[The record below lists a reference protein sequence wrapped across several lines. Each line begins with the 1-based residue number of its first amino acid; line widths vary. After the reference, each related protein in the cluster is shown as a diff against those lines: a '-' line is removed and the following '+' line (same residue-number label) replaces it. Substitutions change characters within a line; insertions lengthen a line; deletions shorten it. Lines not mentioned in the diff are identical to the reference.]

1 MILTTAGRA
10 APKLIQSA
18 QQLSTKYQIP
28 YIERNGRSIQR
39 LKDDYKEDV
48 MVVGKDKLSLSP
60 LDEQM
65 NLFFHPNLAMV
76 RAKRLLRK
84 DEDPFVKT
92 AKLEKGMSVLD
103 CTLGLASDSIIASL
117 AVGSDGLVTGLEGSK
132 AIYIMVNEGL
142 QHFISTNERF
152 NIAMRRIEVKHVQH
166 LEYLQQQKPNAF
178 DVVYFDPMFHET
190 IDASN
195 GLNLIRAKA
204 LEDDLT
210 NLVLEEAK
218 RVARSRVVLKD
229 HWKSE
234 RFRYHGFT
242 QYKRKNALFH
252 YGVIELD

>member
-10 APKLIQSA
+10 TPKLIQDA
-18 QQLSTKYQIP
+18 QQLSTKYQLP
-28 YIERNGRSIQR
+28 YMKRSGRSIQQ
-39 LKDDYKEDV
+39 LKDDYQEDV
-48 MVVGKDKLSLSP
+48 MVVEKNRLSLSP

-84 DEDPFVKT
+84 EEDPFVRA
-92 AKLEKGMSVLD
+92 AKLEKGMSILD

-132 AIYIMVNEGL
+132 TIYIIVNEGL
-142 QHFISTNERF
+142 QHFISADEMF
-152 NIAMRRIEVKHVQH
+152 NRAMRRIKVQHVQH
-166 LEYLQQQKPNAF
+166 LEYLQQQKSNAF
-178 DVVYFDPMFHET
+178 DVVYFDPMFHEA
-190 IDASN
+190 IDASD

-210 NLVLEEAK
+210 ALVLEEAK
-218 RVARSRVVLKD
+218 RVALSRVVLKD

-234 RFRYHGFT
+234 RFRQYGFI
-242 QYKRKNALFH
+242 QYKRKNSLFH
-252 YGVIELD
+252 YGVIELG